1 MVERLSSTLKPNIS
15 KQIGVGNFALSPLPF
30 TNLELF
36 IRSHVL
42 IRISDK
48 AMLRENTVTSLKPP
62 LLFLLKAWF
71 LSFLLQNKS
80 PFHKLF
86 HRSPDYKFLYNQ
98 NKFDFRSK
106 ECVFLGYSSNHKG
119 YKCYHIPTSR
129 MYISR
134 DVVFHESTFPFTSNC
149 CLHPTYPVSF
159 YLVTLLLAIA
169 SVCYYYSC
177 KTNSHPYCCYSCLC
191 RPFQQLSSTLY

>member
-71 LSFLLQNKS
+71 LKPSGMKQIKLPVTKQI
-80 PFHKLF
+80 PF
-86 HRSPDYKFLYNQ
+86 S
-98 NKFDFRSK
+98 
-106 ECVFLGYSSNHKG
+106 
-119 YKCYHIPTSR
+119 
-129 MYISR
+129 
-134 DVVFHESTFPFTSNC
+134 
-149 CLHPTYPVSF
+149 
-159 YLVTLLLAIA
+159 
-169 SVCYYYSC
+169 
-177 KTNSHPYCCYSCLC
+177 
-191 RPFQQLSSTLY
+191 